1 MPQFEVTNSSALS
14 LLYDPTLIFIND
26 YWKNH
31 SFDYT
36 DYTDYADFVS
46 KVMSLLYN
54 TLSRFA
60 IAFLLRSKC
69 LLISW
74 LHSPSAVILELKK
87 IKSVTVST
95 FFPSICQ
102 VVMGL
107 DVMILVF

>member
-46 KVMSLLYN
+46 KVMSLLFN
-54 TLSRFA
+54 TL
-60 IAFLLRSKC
+60 FLSVISFLARSKH
-69 LLISW
+69 LLILW
-74 LHSPSAVILELKK
+74 L
-87 IKSVTVST
+87 
-95 FFPSICQ
+95 Q
-102 VVMGL
+102 
-107 DVMILVF
+107 